1 MITAIS
7 SCVGDYLLH
16 VIVRSR
22 NVVLIFTRF
31 HASVSNR
38 TPVSQ
43 TGHPLYATPND
54 IMLCRKCASTP
65 DSGVFRPPPVG
76 VRLFAGCRV
85 GDLTSAK
92 VGSCPPA

>member
-1 MITAIS
+1 MKVQLMITAIS

-16 VIVRSR
+16 VIVWSR

-54 IMLCRKCASTP
+54 TMLCRKCASTP
-65 DSGVFRPPPVG
+65 DSGCSDRRLQVFDC
-76 VRLFAGCRV
+76 LRV
-85 GDLTSAK
+85 VESVT
-92 VGSCPPA
+92 